1 MGHYWS
7 RNKRLWQSFYPVTS
21 NTATHKVHAPTGRVT
36 FQVRL
41 PAFLRKQLDR
51 TSVADGMSE
60 GKKICHTRRIASPS
74 ARKGFTAVNCSE
86 KPSLFPPP
94 HFLGMQSNIQGGL
107 TAVLLLLKLGSY
119 S

>member
-74 ARKGFTAVNCSE
+74 ARKGFTAVNCSG